1 MKSGPAGRRFGA
13 LATLLWAGLALNLLL
28 VLPAWWRDGQIGSVW
43 LAPEAWLAP
52 ALVMLAPRA
61 WTPSLRIVLAA
72 LLTLA
77 VVAGA
82 FDGLL
87 RSVLSRPLNVFLDI
101 LMLEAGFHLIDGSMG
116 RAAALAASALVAL
129 VAVGLG
135 WLTWRLLPPGPPE
148 RPRPVMIVLI
158 AAMVL
163 CLPGPGTRLP
173 GIEALTVS
181 MAREQA
187 GALEDSLAARR
198 SLVDAEQSPAFK
210 AQALPGL
217 ADRDVY
223 IVLIES
229 YGIDALDQARYA
241 ETVRPVLD
249 RWQERLASP
258 GLDIAS
264 GQLEAPIRGGQSWLA
279 QTTVL
284 SGLALD
290 NQLWYRMLLDRDIE
304 LLTDDFRATGHASVK
319 VSPAI
324 IMDWPEGEQLGFDEL
339 HTAKNMGYRG
349 PALGWVTMPD
359 QYSLFHFSERIRP
372 RFDRPV
378 FAQIALISSHWPWT
392 PVIEPIADWSTIGDG
407 EVFQRWRDAGESPLS
422 LWLQPNRMRQSYAD
436 SLVYSLEVTF
446 DWARHYL
453 PDDALLL
460 VLGDHQPASI
470 ITGRDA
476 SAVVPVHVIS
486 ADPGLLEPFLE
497 RGFARGMAPPPT
509 NRPAGMDRLRH
520 WLRKDF
526 ADPLDP

>member
-1 MKSGPAGRRFGA
+1 MKSDPTGPRYLA
-13 LATLLWAGLALNLLL
+13 LPGFLIAGLALNLLL
-28 VLPAWWRDGQIGSVW
+28 VLPAWWRDGAFGSVW

-61 WTPSLRIVLAA
+61 WTPSLRVVLAA
-72 LLTLA
+72 LLALA
-77 VVAGA
+77 VVAGG

-116 RAAALAASALVAL
+116 RAAAVAASALVAL

-135 WLTWRLLPPGPPE
+135 WLVWRLLPPGPT
-148 RPRPVMIVLI
+148 RARPVLIVLI
-158 AAMVL
+158 AAVLL
-163 CLPGPGTRLP
+163 CLPGPGSRWP
-173 GIEALTVS
+173 GIEPVIVTLIN
-181 MAREQA
+181 EQA
-187 GALEDSLAARR
+187 IALEDSLAARR
-198 SLVDAEQSPAFK
+198 NLVVAERSPAFR

-217 ADRDVY
+217 AGRDVY

-229 YGIDALDQARYA
+229 YGIDALYQDRYA
-241 ETVRPVLD
+241 QTVQPVLD
-249 RWQERLASP
+249 QWQQALSSAGFE
-258 GLDIAS
+258 IAS
-264 GQLEAPIRGGQSWLA
+264 GQLKAPIRGGQSWLA

-290 NQLWYRMLLDRDIE
+290 NQLWYRMLLDRDID
-304 LLTDDFRATGHASVK
+304 LLTDDFRASGHASVK

-339 HTAKNMGYRG
+339 HTAKNMAYRG

-372 RFDRPV
+372 RFERSI

-392 PVIEPIADWSTIGDG
+392 PVIEPIADWSTIGQG
-407 EVFQRWRDAGESPLS
+407 EVFERWRDAGESPLS
-422 LWLQPNRMRQSYAD
+422 LWLEPERMRQHYVD

-453 PDDALLL
+453 PDDALLI

-476 SAVVPVHVIS
+476 SAAVPVHVIS
-486 ADPGLLEPFLE
+486 ADSGLLDPFMQ
-497 RGFARGMAPPPT
+497 RGFAPGMTPGSTSTA
-509 NRPAGMDRLRH
+509 AGMDRLRH
-520 WLRKDF
+520 WLREDF
-526 ADPLDP
+526 DTR